1 MVEQLYVENIKKIL
15 RNKKEIERTFQI
27 KILNNEKIL
36 TIESINSK
44 PENEIKAISFFEAL
58 DLGFSVAKALEL
70 RFDDIILAKIPIKKI
85 AHRKNLSQV
94 RGRVIGKNRKAMD
107 TIEYLSG
114 CDIALHNNVAGIIG
128 NIEQVKKAE
137 FALRNLIAGS
147 KHSSIYSFLEKKATE
162 ESF

>member
-15 RNKKEIERTFQI
+15 KNKKEIERSFQI
-27 KILNNEKIL
+27 KILNNDKII
-36 TIESINSK
+36 TIESTNSK
-44 PENEIKAISFFEAL
+44 PENEIKAISFFEAI
-58 DLGFSVAKALEL
+58 DLGFSIVKALEL
-70 RFDDIILAKIPIKKI
+70 RFDDIILSKIPIKKI
-85 AHRKNLSQV
+85 AQRKNLAQV

-128 NIEQVKKAE
+128 TITQVKKAE
-137 FALRNLIAGS
+137 FALKNLIAGS
-147 KHSSIYSFLEKKATE
+147 KHSSIYSFLEKKSLE